1 LRATHKR
8 RGRDGRGMRVALFVQ
23 KSDGAFVV
31 GPKVPLGG

>member
-1 LRATHKR
+1 
-8 RGRDGRGMRVALFVQ
+8 MRVALFVQ